1 LRTDAQGGT
10 VHQLLEAHR
19 SKRSK
24 KMDYRI
30 KGVFAA
36 VATPLTPDHAVDTP
50 RLIAQ
55 CRRLLD
61 RGCHGLALLGSTGEA
76 TSFSQSERKAIL
88 ETVLA
93 SGIAPQTILLG
104 TGLPAIGDTI
114 ELTRHALDLG
124 VTDFLV
130 LPPFFY
136 KNLSDD
142 GLVASYR
149 HLIETV
155 ADQRLALVLY
165 HIPQF
170 SGIPITHASI
180 EQLRRHY
187 PEIVVGLKDSSG
199 QRESG
204 LAFIENH
211 PGFGVLAGA
220 DPLMLPFL
228 RAGGAGAI
236 TGLANIASASLRIIY
251 DHADQPAFA
260 EQVQAAQT
268 YIEALRAISTAYPP
282 MAAIKTITAALLDD
296 PTWRRMRP
304 PLSALNEAD
313 YHAILQKLAESPVC
327 PD

>member
-1 LRTDAQGGT
+1 
-10 VHQLLEAHR
+10 
-19 SKRSK
+19 
-24 KMDYRI
+24 MNYRV

-36 VATPLTPDHAVDTP
+36 VATPLTPDHTVDMP

-55 CRRLLD
+55 CQRLLD
-61 RGCHGLALLGSTGEA
+61 QGCHGLALLGSTGEA
-76 TSFSQSERKAIL
+76 TSFAQSERKTIL
-88 ETVLA
+88 EAVLA
-93 SGIAPQTILLG
+93 AGIAPQQILLG

-114 ELTRHALDLG
+114 DLTRHALKLG

-130 LPPFFY
+130 LPPFYY

-149 HLIETV
+149 HLIDSV
-155 ADQRLALVLY
+155 ADPRLALLLY

-180 EQLRRHY
+180 EQLRRYHL
-187 PEIVVGLKDSSG
+187 ENVVGLKDSSG

-204 LAFIENH
+204 LDFIANH

-236 TGLANIASASLRIIY
+236 TGLANIASASLRIIF
-251 DHADQPAFA
+251 DHATKPESA
-260 EQVQAAQT
+260 EQVQTAQV
-268 YIEALRAISTAYPP
+268 YLEALRAISAAYPP
-282 MAAIKTITAALLDD
+282 MAAIKTITAALLND

-304 PLSALNEAD
+304 PLTALNDVD
-313 YHAILQKLAESPVC
+313 YSAISQKLADLPASPV
-327 PD
+327 

>member
-1 LRTDAQGGT
+1 
-10 VHQLLEAHR
+10 
-19 SKRSK
+19 
-24 KMDYRI
+24 MNYRV

-36 VATPLTPDHAVDTP
+36 VATPLTPDFAVDTP

-61 RGCHGLALLGSTGEA
+61 QGCHGLALLGSTGEA
-76 TSFSQSERKAIL
+76 TSFSQSERKMIL
-88 ETVLA
+88 EAVLA
-93 SGIAPQTILLG
+93 SGIAPSAILLG

-114 ELTRHALDLG
+114 ELTRHALNLG

-130 LPPFFY
+130 LPPFYY

-149 HLIETV
+149 HLIESV
-155 ADQRLALVLY
+155 ADKRLAVVLY

-187 PEIVVGLKDSSG
+187 PENVVGLKDSSG

-236 TGLANIASASLRIIY
+236 TGLANIASACLRMIY
-251 DHADQPAFA
+251 DHAEQPDSAA
-260 EQVQAAQT
+260 RVQAAQT
-268 YIEALRAISTAYPP
+268 YIEALRAISASYPP
-282 MAAIKTITAALLDD
+282 MAAIKTITAALLND

-304 PLSALNEAD
+304 PLSALNDAD
-313 YHAILQKLAESPVC
+313 NRAMMQKLAELPAC
-327 PD
+327 PA